1 MIKPIYLDHAATT
14 PVETEVVAAMIP
26 FFKDEY
32 GNSASVHRWG
42 QRAEHA
48 LSSARQQIG
57 AILNC
62 SEDEIIFTG
71 CGSESDNLALRG
83 AALAARASG
92 HGNHLIVSA
101 VEHQAVLNTARQLSK
116 LHDFDLT
123 ELPVDEHGLT
133 SAEDLAAA
141 LRSDTGLV
149 SIMYAN
155 NEIGVI
161 APISELADAAH
172 AQGALFHTDAVQAGS
187 QLPLDVEKLGVDML
201 SLGAHKFYGP
211 KGVGLLYARRGTVL
225 LPTQTGGSHE
235 LGRRAGTHN
244 VPLIVGMA
252 AALQITSQRREHDCR
267 KMETQRDWLIDT
279 VLQTVPDSRLTGH
292 RTKRL
297 PNNAS
302 FVFAGIN
309 GNELL
314 MHLDLAGVAASSGS
328 ACKTGSPKPS
338 TVLRA
343 LGLSPHWALG
353 SLRLSVGRY
362 TDNVDI
368 EHMASL
374 LPDIIERMRAPGD

>member
-1 MIKPIYLDHAATT
+1 MTKPIYLDHAATT
-14 PVETEVVAAMIP
+14 SVEPEVVAAMIP
-26 FFKDEY
+26 FFEDEY
-32 GNSASVHRWG
+32 GNPASVHRWG

-48 LSSARQQIG
+48 LSSAREQIG
-57 AILNC
+57 VILKC
-62 SEDEIIFTG
+62 SADEIIFTG
-71 CGSESDNLALRG
+71 CGTESDNLALRG

-101 VEHQAVLNTARQLSK
+101 VEHQAVLTTARQLK
-116 LHDFDLT
+116 EQHDFELT
-123 ELPVDEHGLT
+123 ELPVDKHGLT
-133 SAEDLAAA
+133 SSEDLSAA
-141 LRSDTGLV
+141 LRTDTGLV

-161 APISELADAAH
+161 APISELAGVAH
-172 AQGALFHTDAVQAGS
+172 AHGALFHTDAVQAGS
-187 QLPLDVEKLGVDML
+187 QLTLDVEDLGVDML

-211 KGVGLLYARRGTVL
+211 KGVGLLYARRGTAL
-225 LPTQTGGSHE
+225 QPTQTGGSQE
-235 LGRRAGTHN
+235 TGRRAGTHN

-252 AALQITSQRREHDCR
+252 AAMQLTAERRQHDCS
-267 KMETQRDWLIDT
+267 KMEAQRDRLIDT
-279 VLQTVPDSRLTGH
+279 VLQSVPDAHLTGH
-292 RTKRL
+292 RSKRL

-328 ACKTGSPKPS
+328 ACKTGSPEPS

-353 SLRLSVGRY
+353 SLRLSVGRH
-362 TDNVDI
+362 TKNEDI
-368 EHMASL
+368 EHMVSL
-374 LPDIIERMRAPGD
+374 LPDIIERMRAAGD